1 MADSDLQAVSMIAA
15 TLWAS
20 RGIGN
25 RPSQEELD
33 KVSGLAWDIFYSV
46 KRARTEARG
55 RAVEV
60 RRKGRGKP

>member
-1 MADSDLQAVSMIAA
+1 MADSDLQAVATIAA

-33 KVSGLAWDIFYSV
+33 KVSGIAWDIFYSV
-46 KRARTEARG
+46 KRTHPEARG

-60 RRKGRGKP
+60 RRKSKSKP